1 MTASKVPHG
10 PLHVNSI
17 GNNSQM
23 SCKIS
28 DFGHLLYPGPENET
42 SCCKERHPS
51 LLECVMTF
59 PRCIWGWL
67 EELMAASTSH
77 IWSTSCHFYQK
88 QLSKLCKMSDVG
100 LPLCPGNKMMWY
112 NGRCILL
119 LMWSIT
125 AIRCITKIG
134 RPSTTICKH
143 LMVYIMSFLPKT
155 TIKFHAKYH
164 ISGTLSARKMQ
175 WCATRRDIH
184 CCLTVS

>member
-1 MTASKVPHG
+1 MSVWQRLKSLMVPCISI
-10 PLHVNSI
+10 LLATTLKCHVKYQILGTFSTQAQKMRQVAVRRDI
-17 GNNSQM
+17 HRYLSVAW
-23 SCKIS
+23 
-28 DFGHLLYPGPENET
+28 
-42 SCCKERHPS
+42 PS
-51 LLECVMTF
+51 LDV
-59 PRCIWGWL
+59 WGGWL

-125 AIRCITKIG
+125 ALRCITLIG

-184 CCLTVS
+184 CC